1 MKGKKKMSRMWLYS
15 IWQASHWDIGVVKNV
30 VLRWQELLM
39 TLSFNA
45 KIEIDA
51 KEKQKQFMNQFL
63 RIINSIPKT
72 QLKQRYSIKTKSQY
86 LLNQVSYHIC
96 VQI

>member
-1 MKGKKKMSRMWLYS
+1 
-15 IWQASHWDIGVVKNV
+15 
-30 VLRWQELLM
+30 M

-51 KEKQKQFMNQFL
+51 KEKNKSDFMNQFL
-63 RIINSIPKT
+63 QITNSIPKI
-72 QLKQRYSIKTKSQY
+72 QLKQRYSIKTKLQY